1 MDSKVSKP
9 VRREKAM
16 LPPRRGQLTAKVFEE
31 LVESVMNMTTGG
43 FGKKN
48 QDSHGQSSDSS
59 NLRGSGNGSDGKS
72 HVRRE
77 LGQLK
82 EFKLFVVHVL
92 AWLGASV
99 TPVME
104 ITQVGKKFEVK
115 VSDDEVP
122 TTQFSTI
129 DHLRKYDTNWL
140 LMVKVLRR
148 GTIVTFNNNM
158 CSGELWKVILIDDEG
173 ARIQALMF
181 TDAIA
186 KFGDLFN
193 EDKTYLISNGVVNST
208 NKKFSNVHKDI
219 ELSLTINTN
228 VQEAETEIL
237 PYHKF

>member
-1 MDSKVSKP
+1 MF
-9 VRREKAM
+9 A
-16 LPPRRGQLTAKVFEE
+16 L
-31 LVESVMNMTTGG
+31 
-43 FGKKN
+43 
-48 QDSHGQSSDSS
+48 
-59 NLRGSGNGSDGKS
+59 LRGISMSTTNFLVKPYNKTKKEEESTPKILCTKRSS
-72 HVRRE
+72 H
-77 LGQLK
+77 
-82 EFKLFVVHVL
+82 
-92 AWLGASV
+92 
-99 TPVME
+99 TP
-104 ITQVGKKFEVK
+104 GKKFEVK